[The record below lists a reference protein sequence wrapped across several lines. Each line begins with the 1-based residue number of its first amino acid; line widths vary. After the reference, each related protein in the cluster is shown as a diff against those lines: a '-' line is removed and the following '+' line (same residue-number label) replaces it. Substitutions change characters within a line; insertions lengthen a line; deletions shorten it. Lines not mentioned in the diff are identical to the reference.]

1 MSATFSVREYGA
13 KGDGNTA
20 DTTAIQAAV
29 DACHAAGGGT
39 VHCPPGEYLTGTVQL
54 KSNVEL
60 SVEAGATL
68 AGSADPA
75 DYPELEYGTVFP
87 ASRVGPQHLVFA
99 HKADNVAITGRG
111 TIDGNGRAFFGP
123 CKPGETHL
131 SVPGWRPSHMIAF
144 VECRDVLIRDVR
156 LVDSPLYTVWPLG
169 CERVRIHGVTILNNR
184 EGPNTDGI
192 DPDCCRSVVISDCY
206 IDAGD
211 DCIALKSH
219 DSLLGRPVPC
229 ENITVTNCVLST
241 TCCGVRI
248 GYEGDGPI
256 RNCTFSNLAM
266 PNTRTGINVL
276 VPRHAEIGIEHGP
289 AIENITFSNIVMDT
303 RIPIY
308 LWIGD
313 DAAPP
318 GGIRNVSISD
328 VIATADRASY
338 IGGSRSIPVETVRL
352 SNIDLTVRGQM
363 DDELADVPYPY
374 PVFDDWTKRGIPDAF
389 YCRYARDLAFR
400 DVRVRWGD
408 VTGPWR
414 SALRAEYVDELE
426 LSNFIGAA
434 APHSQTPAVHLTE
447 TIARPGR

>member
-1 MSATFSVREYGA
+1 MSATFSVKEHGA
-13 KGDGNTA
+13 KGEGKTTDTA
-20 DTTAIQAAV
+20 AIQAAV

-39 VHCPPGEYLTGTVQL
+39 VYCPPGEYRTGTVRL
-54 KSNVEL
+54 RSNVEL
-60 SVEAGATL
+60 SIEAGAKL
-68 AGSADPA
+68 VGSSDPA
-75 DYPELEYGTVFP
+75 DYPGLEYGTVFP
-87 ASRVGPQHLVFA
+87 ASKVGPQHLVFA
-99 HKADNVAITGRG
+99 HKADNIAITGRG

-123 CKPGETHL
+123 REPGKTHL
-131 SVPGWRPSHMIAF
+131 SVPGWRPSHLIAF
-144 VECRDVLIRDVR
+144 VECRDVLIRDVQ

-192 DPDCCRSVVISDCY
+192 DPDCCRGVVISDCH

-219 DSLLGRPVPC
+219 DSLLGRPLAC
-229 ENITVTNCVLST
+229 EDVTVTNCVLST

-256 RNCTFSNLAM
+256 RNCTFANLVM
-266 PNTRTGINVL
+266 PNTRTGINML

-289 AIENITFSNIVMDT
+289 AIENISFSNVVMDT

-313 DAAPP
+313 DAAAP
-318 GGIRNVSISD
+318 GGIRNVSIAD

-338 IGGSRSIPVETVRL
+338 IGGSRSIPVESVRL
-352 SNIDLTVRGQM
+352 SNIDLTVRGRM

-400 DVRVRWGD
+400 DVRVHWGD
-408 VTGPWR
+408 VTGAWR
-414 SALRAEYVDELE
+414 SALCAEHVDELE
-426 LSNFIGAA
+426 LSNFIGTA
-434 APHSQTPAVHLTE
+434 APGSRTPAVHLTE
-447 TIARPGR
+447 TSVRPGR